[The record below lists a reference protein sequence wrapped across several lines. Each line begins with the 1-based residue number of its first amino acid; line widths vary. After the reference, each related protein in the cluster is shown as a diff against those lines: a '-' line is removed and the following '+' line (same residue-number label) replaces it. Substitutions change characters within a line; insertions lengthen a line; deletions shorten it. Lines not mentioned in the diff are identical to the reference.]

1 VVTEAVVRE
10 GRGEGVSGVAKDV
23 VGERVEA
30 GAAIVVA
37 IRARVTPKILL
48 YLALHRIS
56 TKKFDHLALDGWLLN
71 CFPTAGLLQP
81 FHLICVDVIT
91 ETVTWRSNDRRECFK
106 I

>member
-1 VVTEAVVRE
+1 M
-10 GRGEGVSGVAKDV
+10 GVSGVGKDV
-23 VGERVEA
+23 GVGERVEA

-37 IRARVTPKILL
+37 SRARVAPRILL

-71 CFPTAGLLQP
+71 CFPISGSAAT
-81 FHLICVDVIT
+81 FS
-91 ETVTWRSNDRRECFK
+91 SNLCRRHHRNRYLA